1 MLVPFPHKL
10 RKKACFN
17 HFKLQQGGQSEEETN
32 SKSGQRTRNT
42 SDGDIGRFGM
52 FNLMHLNVLSWL
64 RIFNS
69 SCFYPMKLKLQEQPS
84 IGEKLLLKE
93 GCKLFLE
100 TTPRSCVLI
109 RLPCLSSW
117 WANKISTHFHMSKQ
131 HNWAQI
137 PNGVDEQKKPG
148 FPWEE
153 PNDHRGC
160 NQIHQENAEIV
171 VAIDGT
177 WTRIQCSSS
186 CSQKGYKSRSTMCST
201 SPKGILVPTV
211 VPI

>member
-1 MLVPFPHKL
+1 M
-10 RKKACFN
+10 CFDP
-17 HFKLQQGGQSEEETN
+17 LA
-32 SKSGQRTRNT
+32 
-42 SDGDIGRFGM
+42 M
-52 FNLMHLNVLSWL
+52 F
-64 RIFNS
+64 IF
-69 SCFYPMKLKLQEQPS
+69 MVGHQ
-84 IGEKLLLKE
+84 
-93 GCKLFLE
+93 
-100 TTPRSCVLI
+100 
-109 RLPCLSSW
+109 
-117 WANKISTHFHMSKQ
+117 ISTHFHMSKQ

-177 WTRIQCSSS
+177 WTRIQCSSR

-201 SPKGILVPTV
+201 SPDSGDKSQLSLFQFGHGGKIRHGVSRGLLWTLTK
-211 VPI
+211 I